1 MKDVLNLLYFV
12 FSFIAIVGFAGSIYR
27 AVELLRKVKNDEEP
41 RKIIY
46 GIINFTEDA
55 TAVRIGLN
63 GLIAT
68 ALYQLIFL

>member
-12 FSFIAIVGFAGSIYR
+12 FGFIAIVGLAGSIYR

-46 GIINFTEDA
+46 GIINFTKDA